1 MEIQTLET
9 GSHRIEGTINITA
22 QNIYK
27 KYRWHRKYISQEG
40 YKEAQMDKL
49 IEGCIVFFLTLL
61 T

>member
-49 IEGCIVFFLTLL
+49 IED
-61 T
+61 